1 MTALNPLTRAVALAC
16 LALSGS
22 AAFAQS
28 AGEPMK
34 EVVVTATRNSK
45 SVDKIPGAVTV
56 ISPREL
62 ETQYLLA
69 DDPSAAL
76 ATYIPGYAP
85 SRQKMSSTG
94 ESLRGRN
101 ALILLDGVPQTNPLR
116 GGMREGYVAD
126 TAIIERV
133 EVINGA
139 SAMQG
144 MGATGGII
152 NYITKSPKAD
162 GTTQSINVRMAS
174 QLRHDSLDWK
184 TGYTLQHKSGD
195 FDLLAFGSI
204 QQRGL
209 GYDGKGRPLGIEAV
223 QGDTM
228 DSQGTDLFFKIG
240 KNFGDQ
246 RLQLTVNRFRM
257 EGDGDY
263 SPVDANFAT
272 GTPTSSRPGRP
283 ALAPPRNKVETSSL
297 EYRHNNLLGGS
308 FSAQVFKQDFASL
321 YGATTTATFQD
332 PTIDPRGKTFDSNG
346 KMYDQSEVVAD
357 KYGAKLTYVRPD
369 TLVKGLEFTAG
380 LDYLRDRTKQW
391 LAGTG
396 RTWVPTLDFTSLAPF
411 TQLEYEIGPLTVRG
425 GIRHEDAK
433 LDVDTYTTLAA
444 YKSRLVQ
451 GGQRSFTKNVKNI
464 GAVWRFNQNWS
475 AFVSSAEGFG
485 LPDVGLVLRAVNKPG
500 QSVDQLFDMQPVITR
515 NNEIGVNWRG
525 AMGSLGASVYDS
537 RSKLGTAL
545 RVNSA
550 GIGQLDRVPTT
561 VRGWEISGE
570 LRATKTLSAFGS
582 FARTM
587 GKTATTAGAPMDVEL
602 GARSQGPG
610 KLVAGTN
617 WQFMP
622 KANLRLQATTLFDR
636 DINIG
641 RKVNTTDLEEH
652 FNGYTL
658 LDLASSYDSPWG
670 KLGVGIENLANR
682 QYVGYYPQS
691 VNVNYTAQTA
701 VSYKDSSSYFAG
713 RGRTLS
719 VSLTRSF

>member
-1 MTALNPLTRAVALAC
+1 MAKLHPLSRAVTLAC
-16 LALSGS
+16 LVLSGG
-22 AAFAQS
+22 AALAQS
-28 AGEPMK
+28 AEEPTS
-34 EVVVTATRNSK
+34 EVVITATRHSK
-45 SVDKIPGAVTV
+45 SVDKIPGAVSV
-56 ISPREL
+56 ISQKEL
-62 ETQYLLA
+62 EAQYLLA

-101 ALILLDGVPQTNPLR
+101 TLILLDGVPQTNPLR

-144 MGATGGII
+144 MGATGGIV
-152 NYITKSPKAD
+152 NYITKSPKAE
-162 GTTQSINVRMAS
+162 GTTQSVNVRMAS

-209 GYDGKGRPLGIEAV
+209 GYDGRGRPLGIEAV

-228 DSQGTDLFFKIG
+228 DSEGTDLFFKAG

-263 SPVDANFAT
+263 KPVNANFAT
-272 GTPTSSRPGRP
+272 GTPTSATPGTP
-283 ALAPPRNKVETSSL
+283 PGSAPRNKVETSSL
-297 EYRHNNLLGGS
+297 EYRHNDLLGGS
-308 FSAQVFKQDFASL
+308 FNAQLFKQDFASL
-321 YGATTTATFQD
+321 YGATNTSTFQD
-332 PTIDPRGKTFDSNG
+332 VKIAPAGTL
-346 KMYDQSEVVAD
+346 YDQSEVVAD
-357 KYGAKLTYVRPD
+357 KYGAKLTYVRPNTVID
-369 TLVKGLEFTAG
+369 GLEFTAG

-411 TQLEYEIGPLTVRG
+411 TQFEYEAGPLTVRAG
-425 GIRHEDAK
+425 VRHEDAR
-433 LDVDTYTTLAA
+433 LNVDTYTTLAA
-444 YKSRLVQ
+444 YGSRLVQ
-451 GGQRSFTKNVKNI
+451 GGERSFTKNVKNI
-464 GAVWRFNQNWS
+464 GAVWRFSPNWS
-475 AFVSSAEGFG
+475 AFISSAEGFG
-485 LPDVGLVLRAVNKPG
+485 LPDVGLVLRAVNKAG
-500 QSVDQLFDMQPVITR
+500 QSVDKLFDMEPVITR

-525 AMGSLGASVYDS
+525 ARGNVGASFYDS
-537 RSKLGTAL
+537 RSRLGTAL
-545 RVNSA
+545 RINSA

-561 VRGWEISGE
+561 VRGWEVSGE
-570 LRATKTLSAFGS
+570 LRATRELSAFGS

-602 GARSQGPG
+602 GARSQGPD
-610 KLVAGTN
+610 KLVAGAN
-617 WQFMP
+617 WAFMP
-622 KANLRLQATTLFDR
+622 KATMRLQATTLFDR
-636 DINIG
+636 DINVG
-641 RKVNTTDLEEH
+641 RTVGTSNLEEH

-658 LDLASSYDSPWG
+658 VDLAGSYDTPWG
-670 KLGVGIENLANR
+670 KVGVGIENLTDR

-691 VNVNYTAQTA
+691 V
-701 VSYKDSSSYFAG
+701 SYKDPLSHFAG

-719 VSLTRSF
+719 VSLVRSF

>member
-22 AAFAQS
+22 AALAQS
-28 AGEPMK
+28 AEEPMK

-45 SVDKIPGAVTV
+45 SVDKIPGAVSV
-56 ISPREL
+56 ISQREL
-62 ETQYLLA
+62 EAQYLLA

-101 ALILLDGVPQTNPLR
+101 TLILLDGVPQTNPLR

-144 MGATGGII
+144 MGATGGIV
-152 NYITKSPKAD
+152 NYITKSPKAE
-162 GTTQSINVRMAS
+162 GTTQSVNVRLSS

-209 GYDGKGRPLGIEAV
+209 GYDGKGRPLGIESV

-228 DSQGTDLFFKIG
+228 DSEGTDLFLKIG

-246 RLQLTVNRFRM
+246 RLQLTINRFRM

-263 SPVDANFAT
+263 KPVNADFST
-272 GTPTSSRPGRP
+272 GTPTSSTPGTP
-283 ALAPPRNKVETSSL
+283 PGAPPRNKVETSSL
-297 EYRHNNLLGGS
+297 EYRHNDLLGGS
-308 FSAQVFKQDFASL
+308 FNAQVFKQDFASL
-321 YGATTTATFQD
+321 YGATNTSTFQD
-332 PTIDPRGKTFDSNG
+332 AAIAPKGTL
-346 KMYDQSEVVAD
+346 YDQSEVVAD
-357 KYGAKLTYVRPD
+357 KYGAKMTYVRPN
-369 TLVKGLEFTAG
+369 TLVDGLEFTAG

-433 LDVDTYTTLAA
+433 LNVDSYTTLAA
-444 YKSRLVQ
+444 YGNRLVQ
-451 GGQRSFTKNVKNI
+451 GGERSFTKNVKNI
-464 GAVWRFNQNWS
+464 GAVWRFNQRWS

-500 QSVDQLFDMQPVITR
+500 QSVDRLFDMEPVITR

-525 AMGSLGASVYDS
+525 VMGSVGASFYES

-587 GKTATTAGAPMDVEL
+587 GKTATAAGAPMDIEL

-617 WQFMP
+617 WQFLP
-622 KANLRLQATTLFDR
+622 KANMRLQATTLFDR

-641 RKVNTTDLEEH
+641 RTVRTTNLEEH

-658 LDLASSYDSPWG
+658 VDLAGSYDSPWG
-670 KLGVGIENLANR
+670 KVGVGIENLTDR
-682 QYVGYYPQS
+682 QYIGYYPQS
-691 VNVNYTAQTA
+691 V
-701 VSYKDSSSYFAG
+701 SYKDPVSHFAG

>member
-16 LALSGS
+16 LAFSGS
-22 AAFAQS
+22 AALAQS
-28 AGEPMK
+28 AEEPMK

-45 SVDKIPGAVTV
+45 SVDKIPGAVSV
-56 ISPREL
+56 ISQKEL

-101 ALILLDGVPQTNPLR
+101 TLILLDGVPQTNPLR

-144 MGATGGII
+144 MGATGGIV
-152 NYITKSPKAD
+152 NYITKSPKAE
-162 GTTQSINVRMAS
+162 GTTQSVNVRLSS

-209 GYDGKGRPLGIEAV
+209 GYDGKGRPLGIESV

-228 DSQGTDLFFKIG
+228 DSEGTDLFFKIG

-263 SPVDANFAT
+263 KQVPAVFAT
-272 GTPTSSRPGRP
+272 GTPTSSQPGTP
-283 ALAPPRNKVETSSL
+283 EGAPPRNKVETTSL
-297 EYRHNNLLGGS
+297 EYRHNDLLGGS
-308 FSAQVFKQDFASL
+308 FNAQLFKQDFASL
-321 YGATTTATFQD
+321 YGATNTSTFQD
-332 PTIDPRGKTFDSNG
+332 AAIAPKGSL
-346 KMYDQSEVVAD
+346 YDQSEVVAD

-425 GIRHEDAK
+425 GVRHEDAK
-433 LDVDTYTTLAA
+433 LNVDTYTTLAA
-444 YKSRLVQ
+444 YGSRLVQ
-451 GGQRSFTKNVKNI
+451 GGERSFTKNVKNI

-485 LPDVGLVLRAVNKPG
+485 LPDVGLVLRAVRLPG
-500 QSVDQLFDMQPVITR
+500 QSVEGLFDMEPVITR

-525 AMGSLGASVYDS
+525 AMGSLGASFYDS

-561 VRGWEISGE
+561 VRGWEVSGE
-570 LRATKTLSAFGS
+570 LRASKTLSAFGS

-587 GKTATTAGAPMDVEL
+587 GKTAATAGAPMDVEL

-641 RKVNTTDLEEH
+641 RTVTVNNSTTNLEEH

-658 LDLASSYDSPWG
+658 VDLAASYDSPWG
-670 KLGVGIENLANR
+670 KVGVGIENLADR

-691 VNVNYTAQTA
+691 A
-701 VSYKDSSSYFAG
+701 SYKDSASYFAG

>member
-22 AAFAQS
+22 AALAQS

-263 SPVDANFAT
+263 MPVNANFAT
-272 GTPTSSRPGRP
+272 GTPTSSTPGTP
-283 ALAPPRNKVETSSL
+283 PGAPPRNDVKTSSL
-297 EYRHNNLLGGS
+297 EYRHNDLLGGS
-308 FSAQVFKQDFASL
+308 FNAQLFKQDFASL
-321 YGATTTATFQD
+321 YGATNTTTFQD
-332 PTIDPRGKTFDSNG
+332 AAIAPKGTL
-346 KMYDQSEVVAD
+346 YDQSEVVAD
-357 KYGAKLTYVRPD
+357 KYGAKMTFVRPN
-369 TLVKGLEFTAG
+369 TLVEGMEFTAG

-425 GIRHEDAK
+425 GVRHEDAK
-433 LDVDTYTTLAA
+433 LNVDTYTTLAA
-444 YKSRLVQ
+444 YGSRLVQ

-500 QSVDQLFDMQPVITR
+500 QSVDQLFDMQPVVTR

-525 AMGSLGASVYDS
+525 AMGSLGASFYDS

-545 RVNSA
+545 RVNAA

-570 LRATKTLSAFGS
+570 LRASKTLSAFGS

-636 DINIG
+636 DINID
-641 RKVNTTDLEEH
+641 RKMGTTTLEEH

-658 LDLASSYDSPWG
+658 LDLAGSYDSPWG
-670 KLGVGIENLANR
+670 KLGVGIENLTDR

>member
-22 AAFAQS
+22 AALAQS
-28 AGEPMK
+28 AEEPMK

-45 SVDKIPGAVTV
+45 SVDKIPGAVSV
-56 ISPREL
+56 ISQREL
-62 ETQYLLA
+62 EAQYLLA

-101 ALILLDGVPQTNPLR
+101 TLILLDGVPQTNPLR

-144 MGATGGII
+144 MGATGGIV
-152 NYITKSPKAD
+152 NYITKSPKAE
-162 GTTQSINVRMAS
+162 GTTQSVNVRLSS

-209 GYDGKGRPLGIEAV
+209 GYDGKGRPLGIESV

-228 DSQGTDLFFKIG
+228 DSEGTDLFFKIG

-263 SPVDANFAT
+263 KPVNANFAT
-272 GTPTSSRPGRP
+272 GTPTSSTPGTP
-283 ALAPPRNKVETSSL
+283 PGAPPRNKVETSSL
-297 EYRHNNLLGGS
+297 EYRHNALLGGS
-308 FSAQVFKQDFASL
+308 FNVQLFKQDFASL
-321 YGATTTATFQD
+321 YGATNTSTFQD
-332 PTIDPRGKTFDSNG
+332 VAIAPKGTL
-346 KMYDQSEVVAD
+346 YDQSEVVAD
-357 KYGAKLTYVRPD
+357 KYGAKMTYVRPD

-425 GIRHEDAK
+425 GVRHEDAK
-433 LDVDTYTTLAA
+433 LNVDTYTTLAA
-444 YKSRLVQ
+444 YGSRLVQ
-451 GGQRSFTKNVKNI
+451 GGERSFTKNVKNI

-545 RVNSA
+545 RVNAA

-561 VRGWEISGE
+561 VRGWEVSGE

-587 GKTATTAGAPMDVEL
+587 GKTATAAGAPMDVEL

-622 KANLRLQATTLFDR
+622 KATMRLQATTLFDR

-641 RKVNTTDLEEH
+641 RTVGTTNLEEH

-658 LDLASSYDSPWG
+658 VDLAGSYDSPWG
-670 KLGVGIENLANR
+670 KLGVGIENLADR
-682 QYVGYYPQS
+682 QYIGYYPQS
-691 VNVNYTAQTA
+691 V
-701 VSYKDSSSYFAG
+701 SYKDPVSHFAG

>member
-1 MTALNPLTRAVALAC
+1 MTALHPLSRAVTLAC
-16 LALSGS
+16 LALSTG
-22 AAFAQS
+22 AMAQNLK
-28 AGEPMK
+28 EPMQ

-45 SVDKIPGAVTV
+45 SVDKIPGAVSV
-56 ISPREL
+56 ISQKEL
-62 ETQYLLA
+62 EAQYLLA

-101 ALILLDGVPQTNPLR
+101 TLILLDGVPQTNPLR

-144 MGATGGII
+144 MGATGGIV
-152 NYITKSPKAD
+152 NYITKSPKAE
-162 GTTQSINVRMAS
+162 GTTQSVNVRMSS

-209 GYDGKGRPLGIEAV
+209 GYDGQGRPLGIESV

-246 RLQLTVNRFRM
+246 RLQLTINRFRM

-263 SPVDANFAT
+263 KQVPAVFAT
-272 GTPTSSRPGRP
+272 GTPTSSTSGTPEG
-283 ALAPPRNKVETSSL
+283 APPRNKVKTSSL
-297 EYRHNNLLGGS
+297 EYRHNDLLGGS
-308 FSAQVFKQDFASL
+308 FNAQIFKQDFASL
-321 YGATTTATFQD
+321 YGATDTSTFQD
-332 PTIDPRGKTFDSNG
+332 PAIVAPPLKLF
-346 KMYDQSEVVAD
+346 DQSEVVAD
-357 KYGAKLTYVRPD
+357 KYGAKLTFVRPD

-380 LDYLRDRTKQW
+380 LDFLRDRTKQW
-391 LAGTG
+391 LADTS

-411 TQLEYEIGPLTVRG
+411 TQLEYEYGPLTVRG

-433 LDVDTYTTLAA
+433 LNVDTYTTLAA
-444 YKSRLVQ
+444 YGSRLVQ
-451 GGQRSFTKNVKNI
+451 GGERSFTKNVKNI
-464 GAVWRFNQNWS
+464 GAVWRFNKNWS

-500 QSVDQLFDMQPVITR
+500 QSVDTLFDMEPVVTR

-525 AMGSLGASVYDS
+525 AKGSLGASFYDS

-545 RVNSA
+545 RVDAS
-550 GIGQLDRVPTT
+550 GIGRIDRVPTT
-561 VRGWEISGE
+561 VRGWEVSGE
-570 LRATKTLSAFGS
+570 LRATKELSAFGS
-582 FARTM
+582 YARTL
-587 GKTATTAGAPMDVEL
+587 GKTAATAGAPMDVEL
-602 GARSQGPG
+602 GARAQGPD
-610 KLVAGTN
+610 KLVAGAN

-641 RKVNTTDLEEH
+641 RTVKTTNLEEH

-658 LDLASSYDSPWG
+658 VDLAGSYDSPWG
-670 KLGVGIENLANR
+670 KVGVGIENLCDR
-682 QYVGYYPQS
+682 QYIGYYPQS
-691 VNVNYTAQTA
+691 A
-701 VSYKDSSSYFAG
+701 SYKDTSSYFAG

>member
-1 MTALNPLTRAVALAC
+1 MTTLHPLTRAVALAC
-16 LALSGS
+16 LALSGG
-22 AAFAQS
+22 AAMAQS
-28 AGEPMK
+28 AEEPMK

-56 ISPREL
+56 ISQREL

-94 ESLRGRN
+94 ESLRGRQT
-101 ALILLDGVPQTNPLR
+101 LILLDGVPQSNPLR
-116 GGMREGYVAD
+116 AGMREGYVAD

-144 MGATGGII
+144 MGATGGIV

-162 GTTQSINVRMAS
+162 GTTQSVNVRLSS

-240 KNFGDQ
+240 RNFGDQ

-263 SPVDANFAT
+263 KPVNANFAS
-272 GTPTSSRPGRP
+272 GTPTSATPGTP
-283 ALAPPRNKVETSSL
+283 PGAPPRNKVETSSL
-297 EYRHNNLLGGS
+297 EYRHRDLLGGS
-308 FSAQVFKQDFASL
+308 FNAQLFKQDFASL
-321 YGATTTATFQD
+321 YGATNTSTFQD
-332 PTIDPRGKTFDSNG
+332 PALAPKGTL
-346 KMYDQSEVVAD
+346 YDQSEVVAD
-357 KYGAKLTYVRPD
+357 KYGAKLTFVRPD
-369 TLVKGLEFTAG
+369 TLVQGLEFTAG
-380 LDYLRDRTKQW
+380 LDVLRDRTKQW

-396 RTWVPTLDFTSLAPF
+396 RTWVPTLDFTSVAPF
-411 TQLEYEIGPLTVRG
+411 GQLEYEFGPLTVRG
-425 GIRHEDAK
+425 GLRHEDAK
-433 LDVDTYTTLAA
+433 LEVDSYTTLAA
-444 YKSRLVQ
+444 YGSRQVQ

-464 GAVWRFNQNWS
+464 GAVWRFSPNWS

-500 QSVDQLFDMQPVITR
+500 QSVDTLFDMEPVVTR

-525 AMGSLGASVYDS
+525 ALGSLGASFYDS

-545 RVNSA
+545 RINAA

-561 VRGWEISGE
+561 VRGWEVSGE
-570 LRATKTLSAFGS
+570 LRASKQLTAFGS

-587 GKTATTAGAPMDVEL
+587 GKTATTAGAPMDVAL
-602 GARSQGPG
+602 GARSQGPD
-610 KLVAGTN
+610 KLVAGAN
-617 WQFMP
+617 WAFMP
-622 KANLRLQATTLFDR
+622 KASLRLQATTLFDR

-641 RKVNTTDLEEH
+641 RTVGTSNLEEH

-658 LDLASSYDSPWG
+658 VDLAGSYDTPWG
-670 KLGVGIENLANR
+670 KLGVGIENLADR
-682 QYVGYYPQS
+682 QYIGYYPQS
-691 VNVNYTAQTA
+691 V
-701 VSYKDSSSYFAG
+701 SYKDPVSHFAG
-713 RGRTLS
+713 RGRTVS
-719 VSLTRSF
+719 VSFTHSF

>member
-1 MTALNPLTRAVALAC
+1 MATMNPLTRAVALAC
-16 LALSGS
+16 LALSGN
-22 AAFAQS
+22 AALAQS
-28 AGEPMK
+28 AEEPMK

-56 ISPREL
+56 ISQKEL

-144 MGATGGII
+144 MGATGGIV
-152 NYITKSPKAD
+152 NYITKSPKAE
-162 GTTQSINVRMAS
+162 GTTHSINVRLAS

-184 TGYTLQHKSGD
+184 TGYTLQHKSGE

-228 DSQGTDLFFKIG
+228 DSEGTDLFFKIG

-246 RLQLTVNRFRM
+246 RLQLTINRFRM

-263 SPVDANFAT
+263 KPVNANFAT
-272 GTPTSSRPGRP
+272 GTPTSATPGTP
-283 ALAPPRNKVETSSL
+283 PGAPPRNKVETSSL
-297 EYRHNNLLGGS
+297 EYRHNDLLGGS
-308 FSAQVFKQDFASL
+308 FNAQFFKQDFASL
-321 YGATTTATFQD
+321 YGATNTSTFQD
-332 PTIDPRGKTFDSNG
+332 AAIAPKGTL
-346 KMYDQSEVVAD
+346 YDQSEVVAD
-357 KYGAKLTYVRPD
+357 KYGAKMTYVRPN
-369 TLVKGLEFTAG
+369 TLVNGLEFTAG

-396 RTWVPTLDFTSLAPF
+396 RTWVPLLDFTSLAPF
-411 TQLEYEIGPLTVRG
+411 TQLEYETGPLTVRAG
-425 GIRHEDAK
+425 VRHEDAK
-433 LDVDTYTTLAA
+433 LNVDTYTTLAA
-444 YKSRLVQ
+444 YGSRLVK
-451 GGQRSFTKNVKNI
+451 GGERSFSKNVKNI
-464 GAVWRFNQNWS
+464 GAVWRFDQNWS
-475 AFVSSAEGFG
+475 AFISSAEGFG

-500 QSVDQLFDMQPVITR
+500 QSVDQVFEMQPIITR

-525 AMGSLGASVYDS
+525 AIGSLGASFYDS
-537 RSKLGTAL
+537 RSKLGAAL

-622 KANLRLQATTLFDR
+622 KATVRLQATTLFDR

-641 RKVNTTDLEEH
+641 RTVGTTNLEEH

-658 LDLASSYDSPWG
+658 VDLAGSYDSPWG
-670 KLGVGIENLANR
+670 KVGVGIENLTDR
-682 QYVGYYPQS
+682 EYIGYYPQS
-691 VNVNYTAQTA
+691 V
-701 VSYKDSSSYFAG
+701 SYKDPVSHFAG

>member
-1 MTALNPLTRAVALAC
+1 MATMNPLTRAVALAC
-16 LALSGS
+16 LALSGN
-22 AAFAQS
+22 AALAQS
-28 AGEPMK
+28 AEEPMK

-56 ISPREL
+56 ISQKEL

-116 GGMREGYVAD
+116 GGMREGYIAD

-144 MGATGGII
+144 MGATGGIV
-152 NYITKSPKAD
+152 NYITKSPKAE
-162 GTTQSINVRMAS
+162 GTTHSINVRLAS

-184 TGYTLQHKSGD
+184 TGYTLQHKSGE

-228 DSQGTDLFFKIG
+228 DSEGTDLFFKIG

-246 RLQLTVNRFRM
+246 RLQLTINRFRM

-263 SPVDANFAT
+263 KPVNANFAT
-272 GTPTSSRPGRP
+272 GTPTSATPGTP
-283 ALAPPRNKVETSSL
+283 PGAPPRNKVETSSL
-297 EYRHNNLLGGS
+297 EYRHNDLLGGS
-308 FSAQVFKQDFASL
+308 FNAQFFKQDFASL
-321 YGATTTATFQD
+321 YGATNTSTFQD
-332 PTIDPRGKTFDSNG
+332 AAIAPKGTL
-346 KMYDQSEVVAD
+346 YDQSEVVAD
-357 KYGAKLTYVRPD
+357 KYGAKMTYVRPN
-369 TLVKGLEFTAG
+369 TLVNGLEFTAG

-396 RTWVPTLDFTSLAPF
+396 RTWVPLLDFTSLAPF
-411 TQLEYEIGPLTVRG
+411 TQLEYETGPLTVRAG
-425 GIRHEDAK
+425 VRHEDAK
-433 LDVDTYTTLAA
+433 LNVDTYTTLAA
-444 YKSRLVQ
+444 YGSRLVK
-451 GGQRSFTKNVKNI
+451 GGERSFSKNVKNI
-464 GAVWRFNQNWS
+464 GAVWRFDQNWS
-475 AFVSSAEGFG
+475 AFISSAEGFG

-500 QSVDQLFDMQPVITR
+500 QSVDQVFEMQPIITR

-525 AMGSLGASVYDS
+525 AIGSLGASFYDS
-537 RSKLGTAL
+537 RSKLGAAL

-622 KANLRLQATTLFDR
+622 KATVRLQATTLFDR

-641 RKVNTTDLEEH
+641 RTVGTTNLEEH

-658 LDLASSYDSPWG
+658 VDLAGSYDSPWG
-670 KLGVGIENLANR
+670 KVGVGIENLTDR
-682 QYVGYYPQS
+682 QYIGYYPQS
-691 VNVNYTAQTA
+691 V
-701 VSYKDSSSYFAG
+701 SYKDPVSHFAG

>member
-1 MTALNPLTRAVALAC
+1 MTTLNPLPRAVALAC
-16 LALSGS
+16 LALASE
-22 AAFAQS
+22 AATAQS
-28 AGEPMK
+28 SGEAIR

-45 SVDKIPGAVTV
+45 SVDKIPGAVSV
-56 ISPREL
+56 ISQKEL
-62 ETQYLLA
+62 EAQYLLA

-76 ATYIPGYAP
+76 AIYIPGYAP

-94 ESLRGRN
+94 ESLRGRST
-101 ALILLDGVPQTNPLR
+101 LILLDGVPQTNPLR

-144 MGATGGII
+144 MGATGGIV
-152 NYITKSPKAD
+152 NYITKSPKAE
-162 GTTQSINVRMAS
+162 GTTQTVNVRMSS

-195 FDLLAFGSI
+195 FDLMAFGSI

-209 GYDGKGRPLGIEAV
+209 GYDGNGRPLGIESV

-228 DSQGTDLFFKIG
+228 DAQGTDLFFKIG

-246 RLQLTVNRFRM
+246 RLQLTLNRFRM

-263 SPVDANFAT
+263 KPVDDDFAAGIPT
-272 GTPTSSRPGRP
+272 SATPGTPPG
-283 ALAPPRNKVETSSL
+283 APPRNKVETSSL
-297 EYRHNNLLGGS
+297 EYRHNDLLGGS
-308 FSAQVFKQDFASL
+308 FNAQIFKQNFASL
-321 YGATTTATFQD
+321 YGATNTSTFQD
-332 PTIDPRGKTFDSNG
+332 TAIAPKGAL
-346 KMYDQSEVVAD
+346 YDQSEVVAD
-357 KYGAKLTYVRPD
+357 KYGAKLTYVRPN
-369 TLVKGLEFTAG
+369 TAIEGLELTAG

-411 TQLEYEIGPLTVRG
+411 SQLEYEIGPLTVRG
-425 GIRHEDAK
+425 GVRHESAK
-433 LDVDTYTTLAA
+433 LNVDTYTTLAA
-444 YKSRLVQ
+444 YGSRLVQ
-451 GGQRSFTKNVKNI
+451 GGERSFSKNVKNI
-464 GAVWRFNQNWS
+464 GAVWRFSQNWS
-475 AFVSSAEGFG
+475 AFVVSAEGFG

-500 QSVDQLFDMQPVITR
+500 QSVDKLFDMEPVITR
-515 NNEIGVNWRG
+515 NKEIGVNWRG
-525 AMGSLGASVYDS
+525 AMGSLGASFYDS
-537 RSKLGTAL
+537 RSKLGSAL

-561 VRGWEISGE
+561 VRGWEVSGE
-570 LRATKTLSAFGS
+570 LRATKQFSAFGS
-582 FARTM
+582 YARTM
-587 GKTATTAGAPMDVEL
+587 GKTATAAGAPLDVAL
-602 GARSQGPG
+602 GARSQGPD
-610 KLVAGTN
+610 KLVAGAN

-622 KANLRLQATTLFDR
+622 KATVRLQATTLFDR

-641 RKVNTTDLEEH
+641 RTVGTSNLEEH

-658 LDLASSYDSPWG
+658 MDLAASYDTPWG
-670 KLGVGIENLANR
+670 KLGVGMENLADR
-682 QYVGYYPQS
+682 QYIGYYPQS
-691 VNVNYTAQTA
+691 V
-701 VSYKDSSSYFAG
+701 SYKDPSAHFAG

-719 VSLTRSF
+719 VSLARSF

>member
-1 MTALNPLTRAVALAC
+1 MTTLNPLTRAVALAC
-16 LALSGS
+16 LALSGG
-22 AAFAQS
+22 AALAQG
-28 AGEPMK
+28 AEEPMK
-34 EVVVTATRNSK
+34 EVVVTATRHSK
-45 SVDKIPGAVTV
+45 SVDKIPGAVSV
-56 ISPREL
+56 ISQKEL
-62 ETQYLLA
+62 EAQYLLA

-116 GGMREGYVAD
+116 GGMREGYMAD

-144 MGATGGII
+144 MGATGGIV
-152 NYITKSPKAD
+152 NYITKSPKAE
-162 GTTQSINVRMAS
+162 GTSQAVNVRMSS

-228 DSQGTDLFFKIG
+228 DSEGSDLFFKVG

-246 RLQLTVNRFRM
+246 RLQLTINRFRM

-263 SPVDANFAT
+263 KPVNANFAS
-272 GTPTSSRPGRP
+272 GTPTSATPGTP
-283 ALAPPRNKVETSSL
+283 PGAPPRNKVETSSF
-297 EYRHNNLLGGS
+297 EYRHNDLLGGS
-308 FSAQVFKQDFASL
+308 FNAQFFKQDFASL
-321 YGATTTATFQD
+321 YGATNTSTFQD
-332 PTIDPRGKTFDSNG
+332 AAIAPKGTL
-346 KMYDQSEVVAD
+346 YDQSEVVAD
-357 KYGAKLTYVRPD
+357 KYGTKLTYVRPD

-425 GIRHEDAK
+425 GVRHEDAK
-433 LDVDTYTTLAA
+433 LNVDTYTTLAA
-444 YKSRLVQ
+444 YGNRLVQ
-451 GGQRSFTKNVKNI
+451 GGERSFTKNVKNI

-515 NNEIGVNWRG
+515 NNEIGLNWRG
-525 AMGSLGASVYDS
+525 AMGSLGASFYDS

-570 LRATKTLSAFGS
+570 LRATKSLSAFGS

-587 GKTATTAGAPMDVEL
+587 GKTATAAGAPMDVEL

-622 KANLRLQATTLFDR
+622 KATMRLQATTLFDR
-636 DINIG
+636 DINVG
-641 RKVNTTDLEEH
+641 RSVGTTNLEEH

-658 LDLASSYDSPWG
+658 VDLAGGYDSPWG
-670 KLGVGIENLANR
+670 KLGVGIENLADR
-682 QYVGYYPQS
+682 QYIGYYPQS
-691 VNVNYTAQTA
+691 V
-701 VSYKDSSSYFAG
+701 SYKDPVSHFAG

>member
-1 MTALNPLTRAVALAC
+1 MTALNPLPRAVALAC

-22 AAFAQS
+22 AALAQS

-45 SVDKIPGAVTV
+45 SVDKIPGAVSV
-56 ISPREL
+56 ISQKEL
-62 ETQYLLA
+62 EAQYLLA

-144 MGATGGII
+144 MGATGGIV
-152 NYITKSPKAD
+152 NYITKSPKAE
-162 GTTQSINVRMAS
+162 GTSQSVNVRMSS

-204 QQRGL
+204 QRRGL

-246 RLQLTVNRFRM
+246 RLQLTINRFRM

-263 SPVDANFAT
+263 KPVNADFST
-272 GTPTSSRPGRP
+272 GTPTSSTPGTP
-283 ALAPPRNKVETSSL
+283 PGAPPRNKVETSSL
-297 EYRHNNLLGGS
+297 EYRHNDLLGGS
-308 FSAQVFKQDFASL
+308 FNAQVFKQDFASL
-321 YGATTTATFQD
+321 YGATNTSTFQD
-332 PTIDPRGKTFDSNG
+332 AAIAPKGTL
-346 KMYDQSEVVAD
+346 YDQSEVVAD
-357 KYGAKLTYVRPD
+357 KYGAKMTYVRPN
-369 TLVKGLEFTAG
+369 TLVDGLEFTAG

-433 LDVDTYTTLAA
+433 LNVDSYTTLAA
-444 YKSRLVQ
+444 YGNRLVQ
-451 GGQRSFTKNVKNI
+451 GGERSFTKNVKNI
-464 GAVWRFNQNWS
+464 GAVWRFNQRWS

-500 QSVDQLFDMQPVITR
+500 QSVDRLFDMEPVITR

-525 AMGSLGASVYDS
+525 VMGSVGASFYES

-587 GKTATTAGAPMDVEL
+587 GKTATAAGAPMDIEL

-617 WQFMP
+617 WQFLP
-622 KANLRLQATTLFDR
+622 KANMRLQATTLFDR

-641 RKVNTTDLEEH
+641 RTVRTTNLEEH

-658 LDLASSYDSPWG
+658 VDLAGSYDSPWG
-670 KLGVGIENLANR
+670 KVGVGIENLTDR
-682 QYVGYYPQS
+682 QYIGYYPQS
-691 VNVNYTAQTA
+691 V
-701 VSYKDSSSYFAG
+701 SYKDPVSHFAG

>member
-22 AAFAQS
+22 AALAQS
-28 AGEPMK
+28 AEEPMK

-45 SVDKIPGAVTV
+45 SVDKIPGAVSV
-56 ISPREL
+56 ISQREL
-62 ETQYLLA
+62 EAQYLLA

-101 ALILLDGVPQTNPLR
+101 TLILLDGVPQTNPLR

-144 MGATGGII
+144 MGATGGIV
-152 NYITKSPKAD
+152 NYITKSPKAE
-162 GTTQSINVRMAS
+162 GTTQSVNVRLSS

-209 GYDGKGRPLGIEAV
+209 GYDGKGRPLGIESV

-228 DSQGTDLFFKIG
+228 DSEGTDLFLKIG

-263 SPVDANFAT
+263 KPVNANFAT
-272 GTPTSSRPGRP
+272 GTPTSSTPGTP
-283 ALAPPRNKVETSSL
+283 PGAPPRNKVETSSL
-297 EYRHNNLLGGS
+297 EYRHNALLGGS
-308 FSAQVFKQDFASL
+308 FNAQLFKQDFASL
-321 YGATTTATFQD
+321 YGATNTSTFQD
-332 PTIDPRGKTFDSNG
+332 VAIAPKGTL
-346 KMYDQSEVVAD
+346 YDQSEVVAD
-357 KYGAKLTYVRPD
+357 KYGAKMTYVRPD
-369 TLVKGLEFTAG
+369 TLVNGLEFTAG

-411 TQLEYEIGPLTVRG
+411 TQLEYELGPLTVRG
-425 GIRHEDAK
+425 GVRHEDAK
-433 LDVDTYTTLAA
+433 LNVDTYTTLAA
-444 YKSRLVQ
+444 YGNRLVQ
-451 GGQRSFTKNVKNI
+451 GGERSFTKNVKNI

-545 RVNSA
+545 RVNAA

-561 VRGWEISGE
+561 VRGWEVSGE

-587 GKTATTAGAPMDVEL
+587 GKTATAAGAPMDVEL

-622 KANLRLQATTLFDR
+622 KATMRLQATTLFDR

-641 RKVNTTDLEEH
+641 RTVGTTNLEEH

-658 LDLASSYDSPWG
+658 VDLAGSYDSPWG
-670 KLGVGIENLANR
+670 KLGVGIENLADR
-682 QYVGYYPQS
+682 QYIGYYPQS
-691 VNVNYTAQTA
+691 V
-701 VSYKDSSSYFAG
+701 SYKDPVSHFAG

>member
-1 MTALNPLTRAVALAC
+1 MTALHPLSRAVTLAC
-16 LALSGS
+16 LALSTG
-22 AAFAQS
+22 AMAQS
-28 AGEPMK
+28 REEPMQ

-45 SVDKIPGAVTV
+45 SVDKIPGAVSV
-56 ISPREL
+56 ISQKEL
-62 ETQYLLA
+62 EAQYLLA

-94 ESLRGRN
+94 ESLRGRST
-101 ALILLDGVPQTNPLR
+101 LILLDGVPQTNPLR

-126 TAIIERV
+126 TAIVERV

-144 MGATGGII
+144 MGATGGIV
-152 NYITKSPKAD
+152 NYITRSPKAE
-162 GTTQSINVRMAS
+162 GTTQSVNVRLLS

-195 FDLLAFGSI
+195 FDMLAFGSI

-209 GYDGKGRPLGIEAV
+209 GYDGQGRPLGIESV

-240 KNFGDQ
+240 KNFGEQ
-246 RLQLTVNRFRM
+246 RLQLTINRFRM

-263 SPVDANFAT
+263 KQVPAVFAT
-272 GTPTSSRPGRP
+272 GTPTSSTPGTP
-283 ALAPPRNKVETSSL
+283 EGAPPRNKVKTSSL
-297 EYRHNNLLGGS
+297 EYRHNDLLGGS
-308 FSAQVFKQDFASL
+308 FNAQLFKQDFASL
-321 YGATTTATFQD
+321 YGATDTSTFQD
-332 PTIDPRGKTFDSNG
+332 PAIVAPPLKLF
-346 KMYDQSEVVAD
+346 DQSEVVAD
-357 KYGAKLTYVRPD
+357 KYGAKLTFVRPD
-369 TLVKGLEFTAG
+369 TLLKGVEFTAG
-380 LDYLRDRTKQW
+380 LDFLRDRTKQW
-391 LAGTG
+391 LAHTG

-411 TQLEYEIGPLTVRG
+411 TQLEYEYGPLTVRA

-433 LDVDTYTTLAA
+433 LNVDTYTTLAA
-444 YKSRLVQ
+444 YGSRLVQ
-451 GGQRSFTKNVKNI
+451 GGERSFTKNVKNI
-464 GAVWRFNQNWS
+464 GAVWRFNRNWS

-500 QSVDQLFDMQPVITR
+500 QSVDTLFDMEPVVTR

-525 AMGSLGASVYDS
+525 AKGSLGASFYDS

-545 RVNSA
+545 RVDAS
-550 GIGQLDRVPTT
+550 GIGRLDRVPTT
-561 VRGWEISGE
+561 VRGWEVSGE
-570 LRATKTLSAFGS
+570 LRAAKELSAFGS
-582 FARTM
+582 YARTM

-602 GARSQGPG
+602 GARAQGPD
-610 KLVAGTN
+610 KLVAGAN

-641 RKVNTTDLEEH
+641 RTVKTTNLEEH

-658 LDLASSYDSPWG
+658 VDLAGSYDSPWG
-670 KLGVGIENLANR
+670 KIGVGIENLGDR
-682 QYVGYYPQS
+682 QYIGYYPQS
-691 VNVNYTAQTA
+691 A
-701 VSYKDSSSYFAG
+701 SYKDTSSYFAG

>member
-1 MTALNPLTRAVALAC
+1 
-16 LALSGS
+16 
-22 AAFAQS
+22 
-28 AGEPMK
+28 MK

-45 SVDKIPGAVTV
+45 SVDKIPGAVSV
-56 ISPREL
+56 ISQREL
-62 ETQYLLA
+62 EAQYLLA

-116 GGMREGYVAD
+116 GGMREGYMAD

-144 MGATGGII
+144 MGATGGIV
-152 NYITKSPKAD
+152 NYITKSPKAE
-162 GTTQSINVRMAS
+162 GTTQSVNVHMSS

-184 TGYTLQHKSGD
+184 TGYTLQHKSGE

-228 DSQGTDLFFKIG
+228 DSGGSDLFFKIG

-246 RLQLTVNRFRM
+246 RLQLTINRFRM

-263 SPVDANFAT
+263 QPVNANFT
-272 GTPTSSRPGRP
+272 SGTPTSATQGTP
-283 ALAPPRNKVETSSL
+283 AGAPPRNKVETSSL
-297 EYRHNNLLGGS
+297 EYRHNDLLGGS
-308 FSAQVFKQDFASL
+308 FNAQFFKQDFASL
-321 YGATTTATFQD
+321 YGATNTSTFQD
-332 PTIDPRGKTFDSNG
+332 TAIAPKGSL
-346 KMYDQSEVVAD
+346 YDQSEVVAD
-357 KYGAKLTYVRPD
+357 KYGAKMTFVRPN
-369 TLVKGLEFTAG
+369 TVVNGLEFTAG

-411 TQLEYEIGPLTVRG
+411 TQLEYEIGALTVRG
-425 GIRHEDAK
+425 GVRHEDAK
-433 LDVDTYTTLAA
+433 LNVDTYTTLAA
-444 YKSRLVQ
+444 YGSRLVQ
-451 GGQRSFTKNVKNI
+451 GGERSFTKNVKNI
-464 GAVWRFNQNWS
+464 GAVWRFDQNWS

-485 LPDVGLVLRAVNKPG
+485 LPDVGLVLRAVNKAG
-500 QSVDQLFDMQPVITR
+500 QSVGQLFDMQPIITR

-525 AMGSLGASVYDS
+525 AKGSLGASFYDS
-537 RSKLGTAL
+537 RSKLGAAL

-550 GIGQLDRVPTT
+550 GIGQLDRVPST
-561 VRGWEISGE
+561 VRGWEVSGE
-570 LRATKTLSAFGS
+570 LRATKTVSAFGS

-587 GKTATTAGAPMDVEL
+587 GKTATAAGAPMDVEL

-610 KLVAGTN
+610 KLVAGAN

-622 KANLRLQATTLFDR
+622 KATVRLQASTLFDR
-636 DINIG
+636 DINVG
-641 RKVNTTDLEEH
+641 RSVGSSNLEEH

-658 LDLASSYDSPWG
+658 VDLAGSYETPWG
-670 KLGVGIENLANR
+670 KLGVGIENLADR
-682 QYVGYYPQS
+682 QYIGYYPQS
-691 VNVNYTAQTA
+691 V
-701 VSYKDSSSYFAG
+701 SYKDPASHFAG

-719 VSLTRSF
+719 VSLSRSF

>member
-22 AAFAQS
+22 AALAQS

-263 SPVDANFAT
+263 MPVNANFAT
-272 GTPTSSRPGRP
+272 GTPTSSTPGTP
-283 ALAPPRNKVETSSL
+283 PGAPPRNDVKTSSL
-297 EYRHNNLLGGS
+297 EYRHNDLLGE
-308 FSAQVFKQDFASL
+308 ASTRRCSSRTL
-321 YGATTTATFQD
+321 PRCTAP
-332 PTIDPRGKTFDSNG
+332 PTPPPS
-346 KMYDQSEVVAD
+346 
-357 KYGAKLTYVRPD
+357 
-369 TLVKGLEFTAG
+369 
-380 LDYLRDRTKQW
+380 RT
-391 LAGTG
+391 
-396 RTWVPTLDFTSLAPF
+396 
-411 TQLEYEIGPLTVRG
+411 
-425 GIRHEDAK
+425 
-433 LDVDTYTTLAA
+433 
-444 YKSRLVQ
+444 
-451 GGQRSFTKNVKNI
+451 
-464 GAVWRFNQNWS
+464 
-475 AFVSSAEGFG
+475 
-485 LPDVGLVLRAVNKPG
+485 
-500 QSVDQLFDMQPVITR
+500 
-515 NNEIGVNWRG
+515 
-525 AMGSLGASVYDS
+525 
-537 RSKLGTAL
+537 
-545 RVNSA
+545 
-550 GIGQLDRVPTT
+550 
-561 VRGWEISGE
+561 
-570 LRATKTLSAFGS
+570 
-582 FARTM
+582 
-587 GKTATTAGAPMDVEL
+587 
-602 GARSQGPG
+602 
-610 KLVAGTN
+610 
-617 WQFMP
+617 
-622 KANLRLQATTLFDR
+622 LRLLRKAPCTT
-636 DINIG
+636 
-641 RKVNTTDLEEH
+641 
-652 FNGYTL
+652 
-658 LDLASSYDSPWG
+658 SPKWWPT
-670 KLGVGIENLANR
+670 NMAPR
-682 QYVGYYPQS
+682 
-691 VNVNYTAQTA
+691 
-701 VSYKDSSSYFAG
+701 
-713 RGRTLS
+713 
-719 VSLTRSF
+719 

>member
-1 MTALNPLTRAVALAC
+1 MTTLRPLTHAVALAC
-16 LALSGS
+16 LASCG
-22 AAFAQS
+22 ATAMAQD
-28 AGEPMK
+28 AEGPIK
-34 EVVVTATRNSK
+34 EVVVTATRSSK

-56 ISPREL
+56 ISQREL
-62 ETQYLLA
+62 EAQYLLA

-101 ALILLDGVPQTNPLR
+101 TLILLDGVPQTNPLR

-144 MGATGGII
+144 MGATGGIV
-152 NYITKSPKAD
+152 NYITKSPKTE
-162 GTTQSINVRMAS
+162 GTTQSINVRMSS

-228 DSQGTDLFFKIG
+228 DSEGTDLFLKIG
-240 KNFGDQ
+240 RNFGEQ

-263 SPVDANFAT
+263 RPADADFNT
-272 GTPTSSRPGRP
+272 GTPTSSLPGTP
-283 ALAPPRNKVETSSL
+283 PGAPPRNKVKTSSL
-297 EYRHNNLLGGS
+297 EYRHNDLLGGS
-308 FSAQVFKQDFASL
+308 FNAQLFKQDFASL
-321 YGATTTATFQD
+321 YGATNTATFQD
-332 PTIDPRGKTFDSNG
+332 PAIGPKGL
-346 KMYDQSEVVAD
+346 YDQSEVVAD

-369 TLVKGLEFTAG
+369 ILVKGMEFTAG

-411 TQLEYEIGPLTVRG
+411 AQLEYEIGPLTVRG
-425 GIRHEDAK
+425 GLRHEDAK
-433 LDVDTYTTLAA
+433 LNVQTYTTLAA
-444 YKSRLVQ
+444 YGSRLVQ
-451 GGQRSFTKNVKNI
+451 GGERSFSKNVKNI

-500 QSVDQLFDMQPVITR
+500 QSVDRLFDMEPVITR

-525 AMGSLGASVYDS
+525 AMGSLGGSFYDS

-545 RVNSA
+545 RVNAA

-561 VRGWEISGE
+561 VRGWEVSGE
-570 LRATKTLSAFGS
+570 LRASKQLSAFGS
-582 FARTM
+582 YARTM

-636 DINIG
+636 DINVG
-641 RKVNTTDLEEH
+641 RSVGSTQLEEH
-652 FNGYTL
+652 FNGYTVV
-658 LDLASSYDSPWG
+658 DLAGSYDTPWG
-670 KLGVGIENLANR
+670 KLGVGIENLADR
-682 QYVGYYPQS
+682 QYVGYYTQS
-691 VNVNYTAQTA
+691 VNVNYGKTTG
-701 VSYKDSSSYFAG
+701 YKDAGAHFAG

-719 VSLTRSF
+719 VSLAHSF

>member
-1 MTALNPLTRAVALAC
+1 MTTLNPLTRAVALAC

-22 AAFAQS
+22 AALAQS
-28 AGEPMK
+28 AGEPMQ

-45 SVDKIPGAVTV
+45 SVDKIPGAVSV
-56 ISPREL
+56 ISQREL

-152 NYITKSPKAD
+152 NYITKSPKAE
-162 GTTQSINVRMAS
+162 GTSQAINVRMSS

-195 FDLLAFGSI
+195 FDLLGFGSI

-228 DSQGTDLFFKIG
+228 DSEGTDLFFKIG
-240 KNFGDQ
+240 KNFGEQ
-246 RLQLTVNRFRM
+246 RLQLTINRFRM

-263 SPVDANFAT
+263 KPVNANFAT
-272 GTPTSSRPGRP
+272 GTPTSATPGTP
-283 ALAPPRNKVETSSL
+283 PGAPPRNKVETSSL
-297 EYRHNNLLGGS
+297 EYRHNDLLGGS
-308 FSAQVFKQDFASL
+308 FNAQIFKQDFASL
-321 YGATTTATFQD
+321 YGATNTSTFQD
-332 PTIDPRGKTFDSNG
+332 IAIAPKGTL
-346 KMYDQSEVVAD
+346 YDQSEVVAD
-357 KYGAKLTYVRPD
+357 KYGAKMTYVRPN
-369 TLVKGLEFTAG
+369 TLVNGLEFTAG

-411 TQLEYEIGPLTVRG
+411 TQLEYELGPLTVRG
-425 GIRHEDAK
+425 GVRHEDAK
-433 LDVDTYTTLAA
+433 LNVDTYTTLAA
-444 YKSRLVQ
+444 YGSRLVQ
-451 GGQRSFTKNVKNI
+451 GGERTFTKNVKNI
-464 GAVWRFNQNWS
+464 GAVWRFSQNWS

-500 QSVDQLFDMQPVITR
+500 QSVEQVFEMQPIITR

-525 AMGSLGASVYDS
+525 ARGSLGASFYDS
-537 RSKLGTAL
+537 RSKLGAAL

-570 LRATKTLSAFGS
+570 LRATKALSAFGS

-622 KANLRLQATTLFDR
+622 KANVRLQATTLFDR

-641 RKVNTTDLEEH
+641 RSVGTTNLEEH

-658 LDLASSYDSPWG
+658 VDLAGSYDSPWG
-670 KLGVGIENLANR
+670 KLGVGIENLTDR
-682 QYVGYYPQS
+682 QYIGYYPQS
-691 VNVNYTAQTA
+691 V
-701 VSYKDSSSYFAG
+701 SYKDPVSHFAG

>member
-1 MTALNPLTRAVALAC
+1 MTALNPLSRAVALAC
-16 LALSGS
+16 LAFSGS
-22 AAFAQS
+22 AALAQS
-28 AGEPMK
+28 AEEPMK

-45 SVDKIPGAVTV
+45 SVDKIPGAVSV
-56 ISPREL
+56 ISQKEL

-101 ALILLDGVPQTNPLR
+101 TLILLDGVPQTNPLR

-144 MGATGGII
+144 MGATGGIV
-152 NYITKSPKAD
+152 NYITKSPKAE
-162 GTTQSINVRMAS
+162 GTTQSVNVRLSS

-209 GYDGKGRPLGIEAV
+209 GYDGKGRPLGIESV

-228 DSQGTDLFFKIG
+228 DSEGTDLFFKIG

-263 SPVDANFAT
+263 KQVPAVFAT
-272 GTPTSSRPGRP
+272 GTPTSSQPGTP
-283 ALAPPRNKVETSSL
+283 EGAPPRNKVETTSL
-297 EYRHNNLLGGS
+297 EYRHNDLLGGS
-308 FSAQVFKQDFASL
+308 FNAQLFKQDFASL
-321 YGATTTATFQD
+321 YGATNTSTFQD
-332 PTIDPRGKTFDSNG
+332 AALGPKGEVW
-346 KMYDQSEVVAD
+346 DQSEVVAD
-357 KYGAKLTYVRPD
+357 KYGAKLTYVRPN
-369 TLVKGLEFTAG
+369 TVVNGLEFTAG

-425 GIRHEDAK
+425 GVRHEDAK
-433 LDVDTYTTLAA
+433 LNVDTYTTLAA
-444 YKSRLVQ
+444 YGSRLVQ
-451 GGQRSFTKNVKNI
+451 GGERSFTKNVKNI

-485 LPDVGLVLRAVNKPG
+485 LPDVGLVLRAVRLPG
-500 QSVDQLFDMQPVITR
+500 QSVEGLFDMEPVITR

-525 AMGSLGASVYDS
+525 AMGSLGASFYDS

-561 VRGWEISGE
+561 VRGWEVSGE
-570 LRATKTLSAFGS
+570 LRASKTLSAFGS

-587 GKTATTAGAPMDVEL
+587 GKTAATAGAPMDVEL

-641 RKVNTTDLEEH
+641 RTVTVNNSTTNLEEH

-658 LDLASSYDSPWG
+658 VDLAASYDSPWG
-670 KLGVGIENLANR
+670 KVGVGIENLADR

-691 VNVNYTAQTA
+691 A
-701 VSYKDSSSYFAG
+701 SYKDSASYFAG

>member
-1 MTALNPLTRAVALAC
+1 MTTLNPLTRAVALAC

-22 AAFAQS
+22 AALAQN
-28 AGEPMK
+28 AEEPMK

-45 SVDKIPGAVTV
+45 SVDKIPGAVSV
-56 ISPREL
+56 ISQREL
-62 ETQYLLA
+62 EAQYLLA

-116 GGMREGYVAD
+116 GGMREGYMAD

-144 MGATGGII
+144 MGATGGIV
-152 NYITKSPKAD
+152 NYITKSPKAE
-162 GTTQSINVRMAS
+162 GTTQSVNVRMSS

-184 TGYTLQHKSGD
+184 TGYTLQHKSGE

-228 DSQGTDLFFKIG
+228 DSEGSDLFFKIG

-246 RLQLTVNRFRM
+246 RLQLTINRFRM

-263 SPVDANFAT
+263 QPVNANFSS
-272 GTPTSSRPGRP
+272 GTPTSATPGTP
-283 ALAPPRNKVETSSL
+283 PGAPPRNKVETSSL
-297 EYRHNNLLGGS
+297 EYRHNDLLGGS
-308 FSAQVFKQDFASL
+308 FNAQFFKQDFASL
-321 YGATTTATFQD
+321 YGATNTSTFQD
-332 PTIDPRGKTFDSNG
+332 TAIAPKGSL
-346 KMYDQSEVVAD
+346 YDQSEVVAD
-357 KYGAKLTYVRPD
+357 KYGAKMTFVRPN
-369 TLVKGLEFTAG
+369 TLVNGLEFTAG

-425 GIRHEDAK
+425 GVRHEDAK
-433 LDVDTYTTLAA
+433 LNVDTYTTLAA
-444 YKSRLVQ
+444 YGSRLVQ
-451 GGQRSFTKNVKNI
+451 GGERSFTKNVKNI

-485 LPDVGLVLRAVNKPG
+485 LPDVGLVLRAVNKAG
-500 QSVDQLFDMQPVITR
+500 QSVGQLFDMQPIITR

-525 AMGSLGASVYDS
+525 AKGSLGASFYDS
-537 RSKLGTAL
+537 RSKLGAAL

-561 VRGWEISGE
+561 VRGWEVSGE
-570 LRATKTLSAFGS
+570 LRATKTVSAFGS

-587 GKTATTAGAPMDVEL
+587 GKTATAAGAPMDVEL

-610 KLVAGTN
+610 KLVAGAN
-617 WQFMP
+617 WQLMP
-622 KANLRLQATTLFDR
+622 KATVRLQASTLFDR
-636 DINIG
+636 DINVG
-641 RKVNTTDLEEH
+641 RSVGSSNLEEH

-658 LDLASSYDSPWG
+658 VDLAGSYETPWG
-670 KLGVGIENLANR
+670 KLGVGIENLADR
-682 QYVGYYPQS
+682 QYIGYYPQS
-691 VNVNYTAQTA
+691 V
-701 VSYKDSSSYFAG
+701 SYKDPASHFAG

-719 VSLTRSF
+719 ASLSRSF

>member
-1 MTALNPLTRAVALAC
+1 MTTLHPLTRAVALAC
-16 LALSGS
+16 LAVSGGT
-22 AAFAQS
+22 ALAQTS
-28 AGEPMK
+28 EEPVS

-45 SVDKIPGAVTV
+45 SVDKIPGAVSV
-56 ISPREL
+56 ISQKEL

-101 ALILLDGVPQTNPLR
+101 TLILLDGVPQTNPLR

-126 TAIIERV
+126 TALIERV

-144 MGATGGII
+144 MGATGGIV
-152 NYITKSPKAD
+152 NYITKSPKAE
-162 GTTQSINVRMAS
+162 GTSHSVHARLSS

-184 TGYTLQHKSGD
+184 TGYTLQHKSGA

-228 DSQGTDLFFKIG
+228 DSEGTDLFFKVG
-240 KNFGDQ
+240 RNFGEQ

-263 SPVDANFAT
+263 KPVNANFAT
-272 GTPTSSRPGRP
+272 GTPTSATRGTPPG
-283 ALAPPRNKVETSSL
+283 APPRNKVETSSL
-297 EYRHNNLLGGS
+297 EYRHNALLGGS
-308 FSAQVFKQDFASL
+308 FSAQLFKQDFASL
-321 YGATTTATFQD
+321 YGATNTATFQD
-332 PTIDPRGKTFDSNG
+332 VKIAPTGKL
-346 KMYDQSEVVAD
+346 YDQSEVVAD
-357 KYGAKLTYVRPD
+357 KYGAKLTYVRPN
-369 TLVKGLEFTAG
+369 TMIEGLEFTAG

-396 RTWVPTLDFTSLAPF
+396 RTWVPTLDFTSVAPF
-411 TQLEYEIGPLTVRG
+411 SQLEYELGPLTVRG

-433 LDVDTYTTLAA
+433 LNVDTYTTLAA
-444 YKSRLVQ
+444 YGSRLVQ
-451 GGQRSFTKNVKNI
+451 GGERSFSKNVKNI
-464 GAVWRFNQNWS
+464 GAVWRFSPNWS
-475 AFVSSAEGFG
+475 AFISSAEGFG
-485 LPDVGLVLRAVNKPG
+485 LPDVGLVLRAVNRPN
-500 QSVDQLFDMQPVITR
+500 QSVATLFDMEPVITR

-525 AMGSLGASVYDS
+525 ALGSVGASFYDS

-545 RVNSA
+545 RINSA

-561 VRGWEISGE
+561 VRGWEVSGE
-570 LRATKTLSAFGS
+570 LRASKALTGFGS

-587 GKTATTAGAPMDVEL
+587 GKTATSAGAPMDIAL
-602 GARSQGPG
+602 GARSQGPD
-610 KLVAGTN
+610 KLVAGAN
-617 WQFMP
+617 WQWMP
-622 KANLRLQATTLFDR
+622 KANLRLQASKLFDR
-636 DINIG
+636 DINVG
-641 RKVNTTDLEEH
+641 RTAGSANLEEH

-658 LDLASSYDSPWG
+658 VDLAGSYDSAWG
-670 KLGVGIENLANR
+670 KIGIGIENLTGR

-691 VNVNYTAQTA
+691 V
-701 VSYKDSSSYFAG
+701 SYKDPVSHFAG

>member
-22 AAFAQS
+22 AALAQS
-28 AGEPMK
+28 AEEPMK

-45 SVDKIPGAVTV
+45 SVDKIPGAVSV
-56 ISPREL
+56 ISQREL
-62 ETQYLLA
+62 EAQYLLA

-101 ALILLDGVPQTNPLR
+101 TLILLDGVPQTNPLR

-144 MGATGGII
+144 MGATGGIV
-152 NYITKSPKAD
+152 NYITKSPKAE
-162 GTTQSINVRMAS
+162 GTTQSVNVRLSS

-209 GYDGKGRPLGIEAV
+209 GYDGKGRPLGIESV

-228 DSQGTDLFFKIG
+228 DSEGTDLFFKIG
-240 KNFGDQ
+240 RNFGDQ

-263 SPVDANFAT
+263 KPVNANFAT
-272 GTPTSSRPGRP
+272 GTPTSSTPGTP
-283 ALAPPRNKVETSSL
+283 PGAPPRNKVETSSL
-297 EYRHNNLLGGS
+297 EYRHNALLGGS
-308 FSAQVFKQDFASL
+308 FNAQLFKQDFASL
-321 YGATTTATFQD
+321 YGATNTSTFQD
-332 PTIDPRGKTFDSNG
+332 VAIAPKGTL
-346 KMYDQSEVVAD
+346 YDQSEVVAD
-357 KYGAKLTYVRPD
+357 KYGAKMTYVRPD
-369 TLVKGLEFTAG
+369 TLVNGLEFTAG

-411 TQLEYEIGPLTVRG
+411 TQLEYELGPLTVRG
-425 GIRHEDAK
+425 GVRHEDAK
-433 LDVDTYTTLAA
+433 LNVDTYTTLAA
-444 YKSRLVQ
+444 YGNRLVQ
-451 GGQRSFTKNVKNI
+451 GGERSFTKNVKNI

-545 RVNSA
+545 RVNAA

-561 VRGWEISGE
+561 VRGWEVSGE

-587 GKTATTAGAPMDVEL
+587 GKTATAAGAPMDVEL

-622 KANLRLQATTLFDR
+622 KATMRLQATTLFDR

-641 RKVNTTDLEEH
+641 RTVGTTNLEEH

-658 LDLASSYDSPWG
+658 VDLAGSYDSPWG
-670 KLGVGIENLANR
+670 KLGVGIENLADR
-682 QYVGYYPQS
+682 QYIGYYPQS
-691 VNVNYTAQTA
+691 V
-701 VSYKDSSSYFAG
+701 SYKDPVSHFAG

>member
-1 MTALNPLTRAVALAC
+1 MTAPNPLTRAVALAC
-16 LALSGS
+16 LAFSGS
-22 AAFAQS
+22 AALAQS

-45 SVDKIPGAVTV
+45 SVDKIPGAVSV
-56 ISPREL
+56 ISQKEL
-62 ETQYLLA
+62 EAQYLLA

-144 MGATGGII
+144 MGATGGIV
-152 NYITKSPKAD
+152 NYITKSPKAE
-162 GTTQSINVRMAS
+162 GSSQSINVRMSS

-246 RLQLTVNRFRM
+246 RLQLTINRFRM
-257 EGDGDY
+257 QGDGDY
-263 SPVDANFAT
+263 KPVNADFSK
-272 GTPTSSRPGRP
+272 GTPTSSTPGTP
-283 ALAPPRNKVETSSL
+283 PGAPPRNKVETSSL
-297 EYRHNNLLGGS
+297 EYRHSDLLGGS
-308 FSAQVFKQDFASL
+308 FNAQVFKQDFASL
-321 YGATTTATFQD
+321 YGATNTSTFQD
-332 PTIDPRGKTFDSNG
+332 AAIAPKGTL
-346 KMYDQSEVVAD
+346 YDQSEVVAD
-357 KYGAKLTYVRPD
+357 KYGAKMTYVRPD
-369 TLVKGLEFTAG
+369 TLLNGLEFTAG

-433 LDVDTYTTLAA
+433 LNVDTYTTLAA
-444 YKSRLVQ
+444 YGNRLVQ
-451 GGQRSFTKNVKNI
+451 GGERSFTKNVKNI
-464 GAVWRFNQNWS
+464 GAVWRFNQRWS

-500 QSVDQLFDMQPVITR
+500 QSVDKLFDMEPVITR

-525 AMGSLGASVYDS
+525 AMGSVGASFYES

-545 RVNSA
+545 RVNAA

-587 GKTATTAGAPMDVEL
+587 GRTATAAGAPMDIEL

-617 WQFMP
+617 WQFLP
-622 KANLRLQATTLFDR
+622 KANMRLQATTLFDR

-641 RKVNTTDLEEH
+641 RTVGTTNLEEH

-658 LDLASSYDSPWG
+658 VDLAGSYDSPWG
-670 KLGVGIENLANR
+670 KVGAGIENLTDR
-682 QYVGYYPQS
+682 QYIGYYPQS
-691 VNVNYTAQTA
+691 V
-701 VSYKDSSSYFAG
+701 SYKDPVSHFAG